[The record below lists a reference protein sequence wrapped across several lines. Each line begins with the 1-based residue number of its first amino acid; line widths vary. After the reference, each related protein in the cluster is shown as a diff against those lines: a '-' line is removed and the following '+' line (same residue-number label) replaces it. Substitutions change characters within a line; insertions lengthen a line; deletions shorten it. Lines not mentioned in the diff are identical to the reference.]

1 MPVKEQDKR
10 EFKLKSLR
18 DQLQVLKKSQ
28 ERTVAFERLS
38 VNQDF
43 KCLKELLDGQLA
55 MAEADIVEY
64 NLTLNKSFL
73 TDEQERAI
81 LKRLRHEN
89 ARVDAITEILQWVQ
103 STDKTLP
110 LLESE
115 IKECEEKINKLEE
128 QDNARRSE

>member
-10 EFKLKSLR
+10 EFSLKNLR
-18 DQLQVLKKSQ
+18 DHLVVLKKSQ
-28 ERTVAFERLS
+28 ERTVALERLS

-43 KCLKELLDGQLA
+43 KCLKELIDGQLN
-55 MAEADIVEY
+55 MAENEIVEY
-64 NLTLNKSFL
+64 NESLVSAFMDDRTEKS
-73 TDEQERAI
+73 I
-81 LKRLRHEN
+81 LQRLRHEN
-89 ARVDAITEILQWVQ
+89 SKVVAIKEILQWVQ

-115 IKECEEKINKLEE
+115 IKECEEKIKKLEE